1 MLVSKK
7 PERQLD
13 HCILIHPQRCKMVA
27 NWSAGKAFKGAYSP
41 LQLLLWP
48 SSSNAPPLKRIVTL
62 ITAATGD

>member
-1 MLVSKK
+1 
-7 PERQLD
+7 
-13 HCILIHPQRCKMVA
+13 MVA